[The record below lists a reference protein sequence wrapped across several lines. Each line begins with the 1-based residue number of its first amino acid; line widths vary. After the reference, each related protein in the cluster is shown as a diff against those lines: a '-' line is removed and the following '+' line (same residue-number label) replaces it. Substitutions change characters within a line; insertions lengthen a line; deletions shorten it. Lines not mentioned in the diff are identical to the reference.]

1 MLYTTLSKC
10 TFEIKTMSGE
20 FIAGLHGLRFK
31 KITVELLKIK
41 NIKIMFAHFLKS
53 PIQLRVL
60 VNFII

>member
-31 KITVELLKIK
+31 KITVELLKI
-41 NIKIMFAHFLKS
+41 MFAHFLKS

-60 VNFII
+60 VNFIILIN